1 MAASLKYSVHQ
12 YGTHELQRVGI
23 WDLDV
28 RDKAKFWIVY
38 IHGGAWRDPRITHES
53 FAPIITRIVES
64 SHGDGAKPSIAGFAS
79 LDYRLSPHPEFP
91 QDRATTPPD
100 RFRGATHPDHI
111 ADVRT
116 GIAFLQR
123 RYGFGSRYVLV
134 GHSCGA
140 CLAYQVLAGS
150 AVLGSSS
157 SADDTT
163 DPELPKAVF
172 GFEGIYDMTGINARM
187 GGGYS
192 GFLEAAFG
200 APEKWDAAAPMK
212 CAGSYGDVLTG
223 RVAVLGHSPDDELV
237 DMPETDGMAA
247 RLRKDGV
254 TEVLVVKDLTGK
266 HDEIWQDGSG
276 VARTLLRILEILQ
289 GKEGKS

>member
-1 MAASLKYSVHQ
+1 MAASLQYSVHH

-23 WDLDV
+23 WDVDAV
-28 RDKAKFWIVY
+28 GDKAKFWIVY
-38 IHGGAWRDPRITHES
+38 IHGGAWRDPRIAHET
-53 FAPIITRIVES
+53 FAPIITRIVDS
-64 SHGDGAKPSIAGFAS
+64 DSAAKTCVVGFAS
-79 LDYRLSPHPEFP
+79 IDYRLSPHPEFP

-100 RFRGATHPDHI
+100 RFRGAVHPDHLH
-111 ADVRT
+111 DVRA

-123 RYGFGSRYVLV
+123 RYGFRSQYVLV

-150 AVLGSSS
+150 AVLGSS
-157 SADDTT
+157 ANPDGAAEL
-163 DPELPKAVF
+163 ELPKAVF

-200 APEKWDAAAPMK
+200 TPEKWDAAAPMK
-212 CAGSYGDVLTG
+212 CAGSYGDVLAG

-247 RLRKDGV
+247 RLEKDGV
-254 TEVLVVKDLTGK
+254 ADVLVVKDLTGK

-276 VARTLLRILEILQ
+276 VARTILRILETLQ
-289 GKEGKS
+289 DRESKS